1 LPLEMMPAL
10 GFTGPINTL
19 LITSILMN
27 FALTTILQI
36 YAARDIQADAHSSK
50 SSGTSV
56 PT

>member
-36 YAARDIQADAHSSK
+36 YAARDVQEDSSK
-50 SSGTSV
+50 SLGTSV
-56 PT
+56 PI